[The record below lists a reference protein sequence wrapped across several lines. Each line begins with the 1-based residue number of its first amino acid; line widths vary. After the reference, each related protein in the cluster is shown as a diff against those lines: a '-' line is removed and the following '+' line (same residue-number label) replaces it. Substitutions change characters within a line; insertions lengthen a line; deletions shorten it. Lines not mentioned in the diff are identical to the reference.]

1 MVHNKNLVLDPIA
14 LLGAVFILAL
24 AHFFLVWFSNFTKL
38 KKIAIIFSNKTATE
52 VYIENINR
60 KLEKAG
66 VARLPDP
73 GKDED
78 DEKEREKKKEKWRKT
93 YVYPVIGILF
103 IVVVVGVT
111 YYFASGIPNADLRDS
126 KTMGEALRTT
136 KQVIGDPGVTSEALQ
151 GKVQSSL
158 ETGINSY
165 KNFCLRHRIYPPTEA
180 ELEGGSP
187 ERLCY
192 DLLKWFNN
200 SVKSTAQAMDE
211 LEKANPKVREAFKNI
226 HDVVAGVISE
236 NPPPTNTDISSN
248 DS

>member
-1 MVHNKNLVLDPIA
+1 M
-14 LLGAVFILAL
+14 
-24 AHFFLVWFSNFTKL
+24 
-38 KKIAIIFSNKTATE
+38 
-52 VYIENINR
+52 YIENINR

-93 YVYPVIGILF
+93 YVYPVLGILF

-136 KQVIGDPGVTSEALQ
+136 KQVIGDPGVTLGALQ
-151 GKVQSSL
+151 GKAQSSL

-165 KNFCLRHRIYPPTEA
+165 KNFCLRHRIHPPAEA

-192 DLLKWFNN
+192 DLLK
-200 SVKSTAQAMDE
+200 
-211 LEKANPKVREAFKNI
+211 
-226 HDVVAGVISE
+226 
-236 NPPPTNTDISSN
+236 
-248 DS
+248 